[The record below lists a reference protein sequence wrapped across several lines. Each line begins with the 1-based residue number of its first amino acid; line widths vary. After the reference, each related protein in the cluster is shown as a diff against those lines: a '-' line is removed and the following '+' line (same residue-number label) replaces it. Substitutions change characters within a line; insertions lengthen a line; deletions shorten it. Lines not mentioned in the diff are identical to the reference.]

1 MGLVLGAAYLQA
13 ESEWPVG
20 GLGSPNRLFTLAV
33 LVAVSS
39 LLALG
44 TIIRGR
50 ITVAMVQIA
59 AIVSLAF
66 GWVLPLLASAD

>member
-1 MGLVLGAAYLQA
+1 MGDISV
-13 ESEWPVG
+13 VG
-20 GLGSPNRLFTLAV
+20 SGSWGTTLAM